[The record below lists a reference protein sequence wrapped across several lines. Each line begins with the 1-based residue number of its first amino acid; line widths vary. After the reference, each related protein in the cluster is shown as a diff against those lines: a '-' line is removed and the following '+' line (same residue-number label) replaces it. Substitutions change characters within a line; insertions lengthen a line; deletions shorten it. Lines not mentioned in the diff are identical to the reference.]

1 MHYAQVVELVF
12 IYWYNAA
19 GTEDVS
25 VCLGKEGRKNILLK
39 CLWKNIKRMKKQ
51 RLS

>member
-39 CLWKNIKRMKKQ
+39 YIKRMKKQ